1 MVVPAASS
9 SIGLGLKEVA
19 YKDFFRIVVNSVK
32 ESAEVRYN
40 NQVVFYQIIDIIKH
54 RNEITILV
62 LDDNK
67 CIIKQ

>member
-1 MVVPAASS
+1 VVVPAASS

-40 NQVVFYQIIDIIKH
+40 NQVFYRIIELSFV
-54 RNEITILV
+54 N
-62 LDDNK
+62 NK
-67 CIIKQ
+67 LKQLR